1 MKQRRGRLEGG
12 ALLRFG
18 VLIAA
23 LSCGWADAQDEPPP
37 ASAEPEIHPDAV
49 SPFETRVY
57 KIKPKRLWKG
67 LLEALE
73 EAGFPPE
80 EIDEGSWTI
89 RTSFVDFKQSDY
101 SEQVAGRPPLFGPD
115 YQIYQKIPVVE
126 GKVSLEATVSE
137 KDRGSELRLG
147 ARLLVQGLDRR
158 RSIMVLTDR
167 RSSGVIESEF
177 LAKLEEKLGLK
188 RL

>member
-1 MKQRRGRLEGG
+1 MKRRRGRLEGG

-23 LSCGWADAQDEPPP
+23 LSCGPADAQNEPPP
-37 ASAEPEIHPDAV
+37 ASAEPEIHPEAV

-57 KIKPKRLWKG
+57 KLKPKRLWKG

-80 EIDEGSWTI
+80 EIDEGSRTI
-89 RTSFVDFKQSDY
+89 KTSFVDFKQSDY
-101 SEQVAGRPPLFGPD
+101 SEQVAGPPPLFAPD
-115 YQIYQKIPVVE
+115 YHILQMIQVVE
-126 GKVSLEATVSE
+126 GKVSLEAAVSE
-137 KDRGSELRLG
+137 KDRGSELRLR
-147 ARLLVQGLDRR
+147 ARILVQGLDRR
-158 RSIMVLTDR
+158 RSVRVLTDR

-177 LAKLEEKLGLK
+177 LTKLEEKLGLK